1 MYCVC
6 IIVLFIC
13 KMCMYVNMSAKSF
26 GRIKYVRAYLCM
38 CIYMYIINYLYMCFC
53 GRMYVGF
60 SASVYV

>member
-1 MYCVC
+1 
-6 IIVLFIC
+6 
-13 KMCMYVNMSAKSF
+13 MCMYVNMSAKSF